1 MLALAGCAGDAAPR
15 LPPDATGAPSPG
27 VAETPATRP
36 VLAAAA
42 VSGRSDAE
50 LWSQSCSRCHNAR
63 DPAYY
68 TPGQWT
74 LVMQHMRTR
83 GYLTGDE
90 TRRIAAFLRDASK

>member
-1 MLALAGCAGDAAPR
+1 MVCAGDAAPR
-15 LPPDATGAPSPG
+15 LPPDAAAPPVPG
-27 VAETPATRP
+27 LAETPATRP
-36 VLAAAA
+36 VLGAAA

-83 GYLTGDE
+83 GYLTGEE
-90 TRRIAAFLRDASK
+90 TRRIAAFLKDASR